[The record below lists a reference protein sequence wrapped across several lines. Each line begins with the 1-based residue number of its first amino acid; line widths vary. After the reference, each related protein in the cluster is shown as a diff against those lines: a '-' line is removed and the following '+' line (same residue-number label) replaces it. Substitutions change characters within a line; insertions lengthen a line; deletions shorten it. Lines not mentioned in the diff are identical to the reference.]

1 MKTSKTYRLN
11 EHTLYQIRRICERDE
26 CNATE
31 AIEKAIKIVR
41 TIQMIVDNEE
51 LQKER
56 YYTML
61 QTLLEEG

>member
-11 EHTLYQIRRICERDE
+11 EHTLYQIRRICERDK
-26 CNATE
+26 CSATE

-51 LQKER
+51 LQEER

-61 QTLLEEG
+61 QALLEEG